1 MIRTTVI
8 IHPGALGDVLLAVP
22 AMKRLRARFPQHQ
35 SLLIAGESVSR
46 LLLDCRVIDAWLS
59 LEGAS
64 CSGLLA
70 GSIPISDELNDWLGR
85 CDLAVAW
92 TQDNEGTLATVF
104 RSCGIVEQRIQS
116 PFSPELKARHQSDR
130 FVETL
135 GDPPDDLSTDSLLQ
149 MSSHLQER
157 GRAYLDR
164 VGIPTGR
171 PLVLVHPGSGS
182 CHKCIRPDVFAEAIE
197 ELRQG
202 GIHPL
207 LLEGPADRDSV
218 AGLLELIS
226 AKPTV
231 LQGLDLSLLAGV
243 LTQVELYIGQDSG
256 ITHLAGLLSVQTI
269 AIFGPTDPDRWA
281 PRGCHVTVLHGA
293 PCACRSWETVI
304 GCSKKPC
311 LAVPIHEILTACR
324 THGLNA
330 ATPRNSTRCAL
341 SPPIS
346 YARVPS

>member
-22 AMKRLRARFPQHQ
+22 AMRRIRARFPQHQ
-35 SLLIAGESVSR
+35 SLLIANESVSR
-46 LLLDCRVIDAWLS
+46 LLLDCRVVDAWLS
-59 LEGAS
+59 LEGAT
-64 CSGLLA
+64 CAELFA
-70 GSIPISDELNDWLGR
+70 GSVPVSGELKDWLGR

-92 TQDNEGTLATVF
+92 TQDSEGTLATVF
-104 RSCGIVEQRIQS
+104 RSCGVVEQRIQS
-116 PFSPELKARHQSDR
+116 PFSSELKARHQSDR
-130 FVETL
+130 FRETL
-135 GDPPDDLSTDSLLQ
+135 GETPDDLSTDWLLQ
-149 MSSHLQER
+149 MSSHLRER

-182 CHKCIRPDVFAEAIE
+182 RHKCIRPEVLAAAIE
-197 ELRQG
+197 ELRQV

-207 LLEGPADRDSV
+207 LLEGPADQDSV
-218 AGLLELIS
+218 ASLLDLTYV
-226 AKPTV
+226 KPRV
-231 LQGLDLSLLAGV
+231 LRGLDLSMLAGV

-281 PRGCHVTVLHGA
+281 PRGCHVTVLYGA
-293 PCACRSWETVI
+293 PCACTSWETVI

-324 THGLNA
+324 IHRLNA

-341 SPPIS
+341 SPPTS

>member
-1 MIRTTVI
+1 MTRTVVI
-8 IHPGALGDVLLAVP
+8 IHPGSLGDVLLAVP
-22 AMKRLRARFPQHQ
+22 AMRRLRACFPQHQ
-35 SLLIAGESVSR
+35 SLLIANESVSR
-46 LLLDCRVIDAWLS
+46 LLFHCRVVDAWLS
-59 LEGAS
+59 LEGAT
-64 CSGLLA
+64 CAELFAGTTRVSG
-70 GSIPISDELNDWLGR
+70 ELEDWLGR
-85 CDLAVAW
+85 CDFAVGW
-92 TQDNEGTLATVF
+92 TQDNEGGLAAVLQ
-104 RSCGIVEQRIQS
+104 SCGVREQLIQS
-116 PFSPELKARHQSDR
+116 PFSPKLKTRHQSDR
-130 FVETL
+130 FMETL
-135 GDPPDDLSTDSLLQ
+135 GKTPVDLSTEVPVQIPYHLL
-149 MSSHLQER
+149 EW

-164 VGIPTGR
+164 VGIPTGQ

-182 CHKCIRPDVFAEAIE
+182 PHKCIRPEVLAAAIE

-202 GIHPL
+202 GIHLL

-218 AGLLELIS
+218 AGLLELIRP
-226 AKPTV
+226 KPTV

-243 LTQVELYIGQDSG
+243 LSQVELYIGQDSG

-293 PCACRSWETVI
+293 PCACGSWGTVT
-304 GCSKKPC
+304 GCSEKLC

-324 THGLNA
+324 NRLNA

-341 SPPIS
+341 SLPTS